1 MSILFCYTFQTSFL
15 DFTFSGGLRSSCLGG
30 MVAGMAIRT
39 GRAVGTGKM
48 TGGSPGLRN
57 GAGLLKHG
65 VHKAL
70 SKVLGTAVVALPDR
84 ALTQDLPKGKGR
96 VVSRI
101 REENFPK
108 KGRAVKTDKEFLDML
123 KSSHRDEKQC
133 ARSA

>member
-15 DFTFSGGLRSSCLGG
+15 DFTFAGGLRSSCLGG

-39 GRAVGTGKM
+39 GRAAGTGKM

-65 VHKAL
+65 VPKAL

-84 ALTQDLPKGKGR
+84 ALTQDLPRAK
-96 VVSRI
+96 VVCCLES
-101 REENFPK
+101 EKKTSKK
-108 KGRAVKTDKEFLDML
+108 KGELSKLTKNYWT
-123 KSSHRDEKQC
+123 C
-133 ARSA
+133 

>member
-15 DFTFSGGLRSSCLGG
+15 GFTFSGGLRSSCLGG

-39 GRAVGTGKM
+39 GRVVGTGKM

-84 ALTQDLPKGKGR
+84 ALTQDLPRAK
-96 VVSRI
+96 VVCCLES
-101 REENFPK
+101 EKKTSKK
-108 KGRAVKTDKEFLDML
+108 KGRAVKTDKELLDML
-123 KSSHRDEKQC
+123 KSSHRDDKQC

>member
-1 MSILFCYTFQTSFL
+1 MSILFCYTFQTGFL

-39 GRAVGTGKM
+39 GRAAGTGKM
-48 TGGSPGLRN
+48 TGGSPERGWSSQAWRAQ
-57 GAGLLKHG
+57 GPEQSSWRSGRG
-65 VHKAL
+65 FTRP
-70 SKVLGTAVVALPDR
+70 GTD
-84 ALTQDLPKGKGR
+84 TGSTKGKGR

-101 REENFPK
+101 REENFQK

>member
-30 MVAGMAIRT
+30 MVAGMAIRN

-48 TGGSPGLRN
+48 TGGSPGLQN

-70 SKVLGTAVVALPDR
+70 SKVLGTAVVATRPGTD
-84 ALTQDLPKGKGR
+84 TGSTKGKGR

-108 KGRAVKTDKEFLDML
+108 KGA
-123 KSSHRDEKQC
+123 SCQN
-133 ARSA
+133 

>member
-1 MSILFCYTFQTSFL
+1 MSILFCYTFQTGFL

-70 SKVLGTAVVALPDR
+70 SKVLGAAVVALPDR
-84 ALTQDLPKGKGR
+84 ALTQDLPRAK
-96 VVSRI
+96 VVLCLES
-101 REENFPK
+101 EK
-108 KGRAVKTDKEFLDML
+108 KTSKKRGELSKLTKN
-123 KSSHRDEKQC
+123 SWTC
-133 ARSA
+133 